1 MKSVT
6 GFLVAAILL
15 VLVGFASLTVARLQ
29 RHMADAQEQIATQ
42 QYDGAQT
49 SLDAAEDYLQYA
61 RWLPGVGDDSL
72 KQVRARKAALLYWR
86 GNYEG
91 VLPAQ
96 AEPVAAVD
104 ESNADLQLV
113 VANAAFRAGL
123 ARTKDKERADTLQ
136 ALNEAVNG
144 YATVL
149 RNDTWQEDA
158 AHNYEYAVR
167 LRDAVAKGQRPPTP
181 QPEQGA
187 DLGEGGA
194 PSPATS
200 TKGFEIYIPLEGNER
215 SPASGEAGKAEA
227 KQRKG

>member
-1 MKSVT
+1 MKNVT
-6 GFLVAAILL
+6 AFLAVAIVFA
-15 VLVGFASLTVARLQ
+15 LVGIGSLATARLQ
-29 RHMADAQEQIATQ
+29 QRMADAQEQIATLR
-42 QYDGAQT
+42 YEDAQA
-49 SLDAAEDYLQYA
+49 SLDAAEGYLEYG
-61 RWLPGVGDDSL
+61 RWLPGVGDDAL
-72 KQVRARKAALLYWR
+72 KEVRTRKAALLYWQ
-86 GNYEG
+86 GDYEA

-104 ESNADLQLV
+104 ESNVDLQLV

-123 ARTKDKERADTLQ
+123 ARAKERADTLQ
-136 ALNEAVNG
+136 SLNDAVNG

-149 RNDTWQEDA
+149 KNDTWTEDA
-158 AHNYEYAVR
+158 AHNYEFAVR
-167 LRDAVAKGQRPPTP
+167 LRDEIAKGRRPPTP

-194 PSPATS
+194 PSPSTT

-215 SPASGEAGKAEA
+215 TPASGEAGKAEA